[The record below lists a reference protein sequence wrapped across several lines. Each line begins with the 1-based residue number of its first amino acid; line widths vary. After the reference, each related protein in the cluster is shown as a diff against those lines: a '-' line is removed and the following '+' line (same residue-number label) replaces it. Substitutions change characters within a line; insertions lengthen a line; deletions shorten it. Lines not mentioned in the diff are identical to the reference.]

1 MYGTVARMKIQQ
13 ERFDELRA
21 VMDEIGARTMP
32 GFRGTH
38 FLFPSDGRDEVLMV
52 VYFDDRESYMKNADD
67 PAMHDDYMK
76 YRALLDADPEWFDGE
91 WVTYEP

>member
-21 VMDEIGARTMP
+21 VMDEIGARSVP

-52 VYFDDRESYMKNADD
+52 VYFEDRESYMKNADD

>member
-1 MYGTVARMKIQQ
+1 MYGTIARMKIKQ

-21 VMDEIGARTMP
+21 VMDEIGKRSVP
-32 GFRGTH
+32 GFRGSH
-38 FLFPSDGRDEVLMV
+38 LLLPADGRDEVMLA
-52 VYFDDRESYMKNADD
+52 VYFDDRASYTRNADD
-67 PAMHDDYMK
+67 PAMHEDYLR